1 MMKRNYRIK
10 QVGVMLLS
18 VALLGGQLT
27 PAYAAMTSTTTLLQQ
42 EQRAFERSQLL
53 EALERESVQT
63 QLREL
68 GVDAEAAKQRV
79 AAMTDGEIRQL
90 NARLAEMPAGGDI
103 LGAVLVV
110 FIVLVI
116 TDMLGATDVFPFVKS
131 VNN

>member
-1 MMKRNYRIK
+1 
-10 QVGVMLLS
+10 
-18 VALLGGQLT
+18 
-27 PAYAAMTSTTTLLQQ
+27 YAAMTSTTTLLQQ

>member
-1 MMKRNYRIK
+1 MKRNYRIK